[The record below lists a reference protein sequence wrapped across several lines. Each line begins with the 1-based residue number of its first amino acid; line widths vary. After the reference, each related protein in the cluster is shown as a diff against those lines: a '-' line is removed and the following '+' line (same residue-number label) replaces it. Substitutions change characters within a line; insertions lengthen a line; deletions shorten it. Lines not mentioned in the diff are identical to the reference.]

1 LFLVSSLAA
10 KLAGSDMLSAT
21 AVVSS
26 EQVNDYLLIESKFV
40 QIDTADNNAV
50 VRLCALFGVSDEYR
64 TFWHTDSRPLRLT
77 ML

>member
-1 LFLVSSLAA
+1 MFVVSSLAV
-10 KLAGSDMLSAT
+10 KLTGSDLLSAT

-26 EQVNDYLLIESKFV
+26 EQINDYLLIESTFV

-50 VRLCALFGVSDEYR
+50 VRFCTLFRVSDEYR
-64 TFWHTDSRPLRLT
+64 TFWHTNSRPLCLT